1 MKWIK
6 GNDWVLV
13 VNFLLEGCVMNIGV
27 FIIIVFYV
35 SESFLIL
42 SVIL

>member
-13 VNFLLEGCVMNIGV
+13 VNFLLEGCVMNIG
-27 FIIIVFYV
+27 FFSFIVFYV